1 MSENTNKVDLEWV
14 KAQMTAAR
22 IRRGPGDAVLQLLEL
37 WETFGLEDAL
47 AKEAIQTFASVA
59 LGHALVPEN
68 KDEVWVP
75 AQAGQLKVAD
85 QVRIKSDAFQGT
97 TGTKFNGRRGT
108 IVAIRT
114 GRIVVKSTD
123 GLSPELDGEH
133 FRAEQ
138 LELRIK

>member
-1 MSENTNKVDLEWV
+1 MSKDNNIDLEWV

-22 IRRGPGDAVLQLLEL
+22 IRRGSGDAVLKLLEL
-37 WETFGLEDAL
+37 WETVEIDSELS
-47 AKEAIQTFASVA
+47 KEAIETFSQLA
-59 LGHALVPEN
+59 LGYSLVPED

-75 AQAGQLKVAD
+75 AMAGQISVGQ
-85 QVRIKSDAFQGT
+85 QVRVKSNAFQGNQ
-97 TGTKFNGRRGT
+97 GIKLNGRRGT

-123 GLSPELDGEH
+123 GIAPELDGEH

-138 LELRIK
+138 LDVRVK